1 LYSKLGTLEIKFN
14 NSQLDLGRERM
25 FLLQSQRKVLI
36 KGWMYLNKSG
46 CLKAADVTGQW
57 RAV

>member
-1 LYSKLGTLEIKFN
+1 
-14 NSQLDLGRERM
+14 M